1 MTRWRWIAAI
11 AVVAFIGV
19 FIVANRR
26 EVPVMWRTLVTARP
40 LWCLAGF
47 ALMLLWMGNNSLF
60 QRATLRA
67 TGVELPLGSVAV
79 GATVGHFL
87 NLTTKSAG
95 MAGLAAM
102 RAEARRA
109 GLPERSV
116 TGGYLLFGI
125 FTELGFA
132 VALTASIA
140 VLAADRR
147 LSTAELIATTA
158 FAVYTASRVLVLVVA
173 TRNRERL
180 RALSRLP
187 SRAVAVLRRRSSP
200 ASFTRSDAA
209 ADELFDTLQEV
220 RHQPRVLVPA
230 VFHALMTEAIAVAIV
245 WSCAQAV
252 GASVTP
258 LESLVAYSVAGL
270 FGVVG
275 LLPGGLGFV
284 EVSLGAV
291 LVGFGARGATAAA
304 AVVLVRIFELWLP
317 VLIGGALAHRLRLER
332 P

>member
-1 MTRWRWIAAI
+1 MSRWRWAAVVVI
-11 AVVAFIGV
+11 VAFIAV
-19 FIVANRR
+19 FIAANRH
-26 EVPVMWRTLVTARP
+26 EVPVMWRTLITARP
-40 LWCLAGF
+40 LWCLAGL
-47 ALMLLWMGNNSLF
+47 ALMLLWLANNSLF
-60 QRATLRA
+60 QLATLRA
-67 TGVELPLGSVAV
+67 TGVELPLGNVAV

-87 NLTTKSAG
+87 NVTTKSAG

-109 GLPERSV
+109 GVQERSV
-116 TGGYLLFGI
+116 TGGYILFGI

-147 LSTAELIATTA
+147 LSAAELVATAA
-158 FAVYTASRVLVLVVA
+158 FALYTTSRIVIFVVA
-173 TRNRERL
+173 TRHRERL
-180 RALSRLP
+180 RRLSRLP
-187 SRAVAVLRRRSSP
+187 SRAMAFLRRRP
-200 ASFTRSDAA
+200 PPTTFTRSDAA
-209 ADELFDTLQEV
+209 ADELFETLQ
-220 RHQPRVLVPA
+220 RARQRPRALAPA
-230 VFHALMTEAIAVAIV
+230 ALHAVATEAIAVAIV
-245 WSCAQAV
+245 WSSAQAV
-252 GASVTP
+252 GASITP

-291 LVGFGARGATAAA
+291 FVGFGVHGATAAA
-304 AVVLVRIFELWLP
+304 AVVLVRVFELWLP
-317 VLIGGALAHRLRLER
+317 VLIGGALAHRLRLDR